1 MSVIP
6 HLLRDLLLT
15 ISSLLKMVGMT
26 GFEPAAPTSRTWCAT
41 KLRYIPV
48 PKARHYI
55 GYSLPFTIF
64 VKKVLQK
71 NCIIQVLVNLFGFRT
86 ARHHISCWC
95 AYQSFAKKVLQK
107 TVSFKFNQTDFLL
120 NSDLNNYSIFNLQTF
135 RKIHSITNHYLY
147 QVKK

>member
-86 ARHHISCWC
+86 ARHHIGCWC
-95 AYQSFAKKVLQK
+95 AYQSFAKKFYKKLYHLNLIRP
-107 TVSFKFNQTDFLL
+107 TFL

>member
-41 KLRYIPV
+41 KLRYIP
-48 PKARHYI
+48 KT
-55 GYSLPFTIF
+55 FF

-71 NCIIQVLVNLFGFRT
+71 NCIIQVFVNLFGFLT